1 MPSSDPQQREAAVL
15 QAMVPN
21 LQADGFEV
29 FMRPD
34 RMMLPASL
42 HGLHPGAI
50 ALKPGR
56 KLVIDVVSEGER
68 AIARVARLDEAMAGQ
83 AEWELQIV
91 FAPRAPLPPAPP
103 IASEETVRAT
113 LARIPSIT
121 DAAGPLPAL
130 LTAWSA
136 FEAAAR
142 LVVPDDASWGRAP
155 AELVDWLTYR
165 GDITNDEAD
174 EVRPL
179 ARLRDQAAH
188 GGLDRTATRDQL
200 DALVRVTLTML
211 SEAAKAT
218 AA

>member
-1 MPSSDPQQREAAVL
+1 MSSVDTTRREAAAL
-15 QAMVPN
+15 QAMLPN
-21 LQADGFEV
+21 LQAEGFEV
-29 FMRPD
+29 FLNPD
-34 RMMLPASL
+34 RRALPPFL
-42 HGLHPGAI
+42 HGLHPDAI

-68 AIARVARLDEAMAGQ
+68 AIARVARLDEVMAGQ
-83 AEWELQIV
+83 AEWELRIV

-103 IASEETVRAT
+103 RASEETVRAT
-113 LARIPSIT
+113 LARIPAIH
-121 DAAGPLPAL
+121 DAAGPVPAL

-188 GGLDRTATRDQL
+188 GGLDRGATRDQL
-200 DALVRVTLTML
+200 DALVRVTLTMMA
-211 SEAAKAT
+211 EAAKP
-218 AA
+218 AAA